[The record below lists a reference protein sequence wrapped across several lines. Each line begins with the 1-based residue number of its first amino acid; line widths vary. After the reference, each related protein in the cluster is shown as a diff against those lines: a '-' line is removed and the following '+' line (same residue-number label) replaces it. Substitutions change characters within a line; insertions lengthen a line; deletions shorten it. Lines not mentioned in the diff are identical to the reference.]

1 VVEDDREL
9 RAFYASALT
18 AKGYDVVAVGDGLAA
33 LLQVDEHVP
42 DAVVLD
48 LNLPRLDGREVYR
61 ELMTNPATM
70 HLPIVIVTGSTL
82 TENEQKEFSCVLHK
96 PVPAE
101 ALIHEIEKRVRKV
114 G

>member
-1 VVEDDREL
+1 VEDDPEL
-9 RAFYASALT
+9 RALYASALE
-18 AKGYDVVAVGDGLAA
+18 ASGYYVIAVGDGLAA
-33 LLQVDEHVP
+33 LLQVDEQVP

-61 ELMTNPATM
+61 ELTTNPATV

-82 TENEQKEFSCVLHK
+82 TENEEKEFSCVLHK
-96 PVPAE
+96 PISAE
-101 ALIHEIEKRVRKV
+101 ALIHEIEKRLRKV